1 MGILQRFADIMSAN
15 INALLDKC
23 EDPEKMIDQTL
34 RKLND
39 SLADV
44 KKETAGVMAEESRCK
59 RNLEAAQKDVEKWD
73 GYARKALTAGNEG
86 DAREFLAKKSV
97 AESKY
102 TEAKQVYDLAH
113 DNSTK
118 MRQMHDKLVN
128 DISQLESRRDTLKAK
143 VAVAKTQETINKATS
158 GVNVS
163 GTMAQFDSLE
173 GRINKRLDAAMAEA
187 ELNSKPLDTA
197 TELAEKYDHGA
208 DGANVDAELAKLKAE
223 MGIQ

>member
-44 KKETAGVMAEESRCK
+44 KKETASVMAEESRCK
-59 RNLEAAQKDVEKWD
+59 RNLDEAQKEVDKWD

-86 DAREFLAKKSV
+86 DAREFLSKKSM
-97 AESKY
+97 AETKY
-102 TEAKQVYDLAH
+102 AEAKQVFDLAH

-158 GVNVS
+158 GINVS
-163 GTMAQFDSLE
+163 GTMAQFDNLE
-173 GRINKRLDAAMAEA
+173 SRINKRLDSAMAEA
-187 ELNSKPLDTA
+187 ELNSQPSDTA

-208 DGANVDAELAKLKAE
+208 NGANVDDALAKLKAE

>member
-1 MGILQRFADIMSAN
+1 MGILQRFVDIMNAN

-39 SLADV
+39 NLADV
-44 KKETAGVMAEESRCK
+44 KKETAGVMAEESRCE
-59 RNLEAAQKDVEKWD
+59 RNLNTAKEDVDKWD
-73 GYARKALTAGNEG
+73 SYARRALTAGNEG
-86 DAREFLAKKSV
+86 DAREFLAKKSM

-113 DNSTK
+113 DNSVK

-143 VAVAKTQETINKATS
+143 VAVAKTQETINKVTS

-163 GTMAQFDSLE
+163 GTMAQFDNLE
-173 GRINKRLDAAMAEA
+173 NRINKRLDTAMAEA
-187 ELNSKPLDTA
+187 ELNSKPSDTA
-197 TELAEKYDHGA
+197 NELAEKYDHGA
-208 DGANVDAELAKLKAE
+208 NVDDALAKLKAE